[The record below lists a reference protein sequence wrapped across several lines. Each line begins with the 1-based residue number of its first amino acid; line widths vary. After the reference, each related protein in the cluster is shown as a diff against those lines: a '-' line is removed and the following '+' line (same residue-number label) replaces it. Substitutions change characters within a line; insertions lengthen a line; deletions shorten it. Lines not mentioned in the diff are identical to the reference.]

1 MLENNYFERVNM
13 SNPLKIVYMQKT
25 FYEVSQ
31 DWSTAKRPIVK
42 YSTMCAYLLILQ
54 KHLDPYFGSMKDI
67 TEDVVHQ
74 FVMNKLS
81 SGHSKKSVRDM
92 VAVLKSVVKYGRKQK
107 VFTYDDWDIKYPT
120 DTSDHRLPT
129 LSFKNQQVL
138 VRHIVKAPNTKNIG
152 ILLALYTGMRIGEVC
167 ALEWQDI
174 DFNQKTITIR
184 KTIGRVYDCETKSTQ
199 KIISTP
205 KTKNSY
211 REIPIS
217 NMLLKCLKV
226 IRKEAKGTFVVGTS
240 STAQEPRIYR
250 DYFNRLLKKLE
261 IPKMVFHGLR
271 HTFATRCIESQCDY
285 KTVSAILGHS
295 NIATTLNL
303 YVHPNLNQKK
313 KCIDRMSKFLD
324 ILE

>member
-31 DWSTAKRPIVK
+31 DWSKAKRPIVK

-67 TEDVVHQ
+67 TEDVVQQ

-92 VAVLKSVVKYGRKQK
+92 VAVLKSVVKHGRKQK
-107 VFTYDDWDIKYPT
+107 MFTYDDWDIKYPT

-138 VRHIVKAPNTKNIG
+138 VRHIVQAPNTKNIG

-250 DYFNRLLKKLE
+250 DYFNRLLNRVGGK
-261 IPKMVFHGLR
+261 H
-271 HTFATRCIESQCDY
+271 
-285 KTVSAILGHS
+285 
-295 NIATTLNL
+295 
-303 YVHPNLNQKK
+303 
-313 KCIDRMSKFLD
+313 
-324 ILE
+324 

>member
-1 MLENNYFERVNM
+1 
-13 SNPLKIVYMQKT
+13 
-25 FYEVSQ
+25 
-31 DWSTAKRPIVK
+31 
-42 YSTMCAYLLILQ
+42 
-54 KHLDPYFGSMKDI
+54 MKDI
-67 TEDVVHQ
+67 TEDVVQQ

-107 VFTYDDWDIKYPT
+107 MFTYDDWDIKYPT

-138 VRHIVKAPNTKNIG
+138 VRHIVQAPNTKNIG